1 MLISLFLT
9 NNGDLLMTNHSSIAP
24 EIVAHAAYFSAEPI
38 VSIVRIT
45 DGSINDTYEVK
56 TDSGFVFI
64 LQKMSTLFKP
74 NVMDNLAL
82 VTPYVQ
88 ARGVLIPCGIKTV
101 DGEAYKVNG
110 DGSWYRALS
119 FIEGKTIHDSMTTA
133 QVHSAGRLVGSFHS
147 ALASCREEL
156 AIALPH
162 YHDTPFYFERME
174 RVVRECTDEMKRE
187 TLSPIVAEIN
197 VLKDSLIVDVRTL
210 PQRIIHADLKTSNI
224 RFSEEGEALALID
237 MDTMMRGSVVTE
249 MGDAFRSWCGT
260 AGEDNSEQVF
270 DAEIFKAGMKG
281 YIETAE
287 GITEKEIVSIAEG
300 IRILTIEL
308 ASRFVTDAYEESYF
322 ARSSKYPS
330 LYEQCKTKAENQLL
344 FLKAFEG
351 KRGSL

>member
-1 MLISLFLT
+1 
-9 NNGDLLMTNHSSIAP
+9 MTNSFSVAP
-24 EIVAHAAYFSAEPI
+24 EIVAHAGYFSTEPI

-88 ARGVLIPCGIKTV
+88 ARGVLIPHGLKTV
-101 DGEAYKVNG
+101 DGESYKVNG
-110 DGSWYRALS
+110 DGTWYRALS
-119 FIEGKTIHDSMTTA
+119 FIEGKTIHDSMTIA
-133 QVHSAGRLVGSFHS
+133 QVESAGRLVGSFHS
-147 ALASCREEL
+147 ALAACEVEL
-156 AIALPH
+156 GVAISH
-162 YHDTPFYFERME
+162 FHDTPFYFERMD
-174 RVVRECTDEMKRE
+174 RIAHECTDEMKTG
-187 TLSPIVAEIN
+187 TLAPIVAEIN
-197 VLKDSLIVDVRTL
+197 AVKDSLTVDVRNL
-210 PQRIIHADLKTSNI
+210 PQRIIHADLKASNI

-281 YIETAE
+281 YTQTAE
-287 GITEKEIVSIAEG
+287 GITDEEIRFIPEG
-300 IRILTIEL
+300 VRLLTIEL

-322 ARSSKYPS
+322 AQSSKYPS
-330 LYEQCKTKAENQLL
+330 LYAQCKTKAENQLR
-344 FLKAFEG
+344 FLKAFEE
-351 KRGSL
+351 KRGLL